1 MIEAGAL
8 APKQGAQSVRKP
20 QVPVVASSR
29 PRTSS
34 LVDVHPFTP
43 AHAYPQLDLLEGVV
57 RQWRP
62 DRRTR
67 RLLETLFRRS
77 GIANRYMSLP
87 DFGRDADARL
97 YREPGTQPSTQ
108 ERMQLFAELA
118 PLQALGAARP
128 LVERHGVAG
137 RITHVVTS
145 CCTGFMA
152 PGWDLAVIDGLGLSS
167 GVGRV
172 HVGYMGCHAAA
183 NALHVAHS
191 FALTRS
197 DALVLVIANELS
209 SLHFNFSDRID
220 NLLSCTIFADGAAAA
235 LIGGE
240 EWRDGA
246 RAALGGFASQRV
258 PDTGALMGWRIGDTG
273 FEMDLSPELPGAI
286 ERFLGRDEIARTL
299 PPLGEVQDLVHA
311 GGKTILEAFAA
322 GRGGAAD
329 SLRYSFDVL
338 TQHGNMS
345 SGTILYIVSRWLDDP
360 SGTGEAEA
368 YAFGP
373 GVVAERFHLS
383 RAA

>member
-1 MIEAGAL
+1 M
-8 APKQGAQSVRKP
+8 SV
-20 QVPVVASSR
+20 VPPFTRAA
-29 PRTSS
+29 TSA
-34 LVDVHPFTP
+34 LVDVHTFTP
-43 AHAYPQLDLLEGVV
+43 AHAYPQLELLEGVV
-57 RQWRP
+57 RQWQP

-87 DFGRDADARL
+87 DFGRDGAARL
-97 YREPGTQPSTQ
+97 YREPGAQPSTR
-108 ERMQLFAELA
+108 ERMALFAELA

-128 LVERHGVAG
+128 LVERHGVAP
-137 RITHVVTS
+137 RITHLVTS

-152 PGWDLAVIDGLGLSS
+152 PGWDLAVVEALGLST

-183 NALHVAHS
+183 NALHVAHA
-191 FALTRS
+191 FALTRP

-240 EWRDGA
+240 DWRGKA

-258 PDTGALMGWRIGDTG
+258 PETGPLMGWRIGDLG

-286 ERFLGRDEIARTL
+286 ERFLERADSAGRL
-299 PPLGEVQDLVHA
+299 PPRGEVQDLVHA

-322 GRGGAAD
+322 GRGGGAD
-329 SLRYSFDVL
+329 SLRYSFEVL
-338 TQHGNMS
+338 AQHGNMS
-345 SGTILYIVSRWLDDP
+345 SGTILYIASRWLDDAA
-360 SGTGEAEA
+360 GTQEAEA

-373 GVVAERFHLS
+373 GVVAERFHLT